1 MAALANTQLTTTS
14 VGNREE
20 LSDVI
25 NMITPDDTPIYSD
38 IGTDTCSSVHPEWE
52 VDELQAPGENI
63 RTEGDEYTFDAG
75 DTPDRV
81 GNYTQIMRK
90 TGIISET
97 QEAVTQAGNANK
109 VKRQKLKRGIELR
122 KDAEL
127 AIVTNNASVAGA
139 TREFGGL
146 PTWIE
151 TNVSRGSGG
160 SNGGFDVNTG
170 LTVAATN
177 GTQRAFTQA
186 QMDDVMQQGY
196 QAGANFR
203 NVYVSPYVKSVFV
216 TFMSNSNVAP
226 FRYSVDNGNNNAI
239 ISNADVYEG
248 PFGKIFI
255 KPNRVMAAS
264 AGVARNAFFVDTS
277 MATFL
282 WLRKIHED
290 KEVARTGDAKKFV
303 LIGEG
308 TLKVHN
314 EAGLGV
320 VADLFGLT
328 SGT

>member
-1 MAALANTQLTTTS
+1 MSALANTQLTTTS

-25 NMITPDDTPIYSD
+25 NMITPEDTPIYSD
-38 IGTDTCSSVHPEWE
+38 IGKGKCVSVHPEWE
-52 VDELQAPGENI
+52 VDELAAPEENI
-63 RTEGDEYTFDAG
+63 RTEGDEYTYDAG
-75 DTPDRV
+75 DTPARV

-97 QEAVTQAGNANK
+97 QETVEQAGNANK
-109 VKRQKLKRGIELR
+109 VKRQKLKRGKELR
-122 KDAEL
+122 KDVEL
-127 AIVTNNASVAGA
+127 AIITNNASVAGA

-151 TNVSRGSGG
+151 TNVDRGNSGT
-160 SNGGFDVNTG
+160 NGGFDVNTG
-170 LTVAATN
+170 LTVAAGA
-177 GTQRAFTQA
+177 GTQRAFTKTI
-186 QMDDVMQQGY
+186 MDNVMEQGY
-196 QAGANFR
+196 KSGANFR
-203 NVYVSPYVKSVFV
+203 SVYVSPYVKSVFV

-226 FRYSVDNGNNNAI
+226 FRYAVSDGERNSI
-239 ISNADVYEG
+239 IANADIYEG
-248 PFGKIFI
+248 PFGKVYI
-255 KPNRVMAAS
+255 KPNRVMANS

-277 MATFL
+277 MLSFL

-290 KEVARTGDAKKFV
+290 KNVARTGDAKKFV

-320 VADLFGLT
+320 AADLYGLT
-328 SGT
+328 SST